1 MNTAYLLRD
10 GGERFGLGIG
20 VAPRG
25 HVSIQDFIVPQTAT
39 RPSGSSKLTIPD
51 PGACPKPRV
60 IRMSR
65 VSRTRGQSVLEF
77 ALLLPVMLLLMVGI
91 IEVGR
96 FAYYS
101 ILVANAARAG
111 AQYGAQGLATAA
123 DTPGIQAAAENDGQN
138 LAQLTVTAS
147 QQCGCNGASLSGTCP
162 ATGCSTPN
170 HPLVYVQVQ
179 ASGTFNSLFNY
190 PGLPPSFTVSSTE
203 KMRVA
208 Q

>member
-1 MNTAYLLRD
+1 VNTKPISR
-10 GGERFGLGIG
+10 GGQQTLGLGTA
-20 VAPRG
+20 VAPSG
-25 HVSIQDFIVPQTAT
+25 KISVQDFIVPETAK
-39 RPSGSSKLTIPD
+39 RPSTTTSEPLSAEFCHVHRT
-51 PGACPKPRV
+51 PR
-60 IRMSR
+60 ITG
-65 VSRTRGQSVLEF
+65 TRGQSVLEF
-77 ALLLPVMLLLMVGI
+77 ALLLPVMLLLLVGI

-138 LAQLTVTAS
+138 LPQLAVTAS
-147 QQCGCNGASLSGTCP
+147 QQCGCNGAGLSGTCP
-162 ATGCSTPN
+162 ASGCLLPN

-179 ASGTFNSLFNY
+179 ATGTFNSLFNY
-190 PGLPPSFTVSSTE
+190 PGLPPSFSVTSTE

>member
-1 MNTAYLLRD
+1 VNVTNRSRSRSRTFDLGTSFAPLRMS
-10 GGERFGLGIG
+10 L
-20 VAPRG
+20 V
-25 HVSIQDFIVPQTAT
+25 QDFIVPKSAT
-39 RPSGSSKLTIPD
+39 HQPSTLTPN
-51 PGACPKPRV
+51 
-60 IRMSR
+60 SR
-65 VSRTRGQSVLEF
+65 LAQFRSVGRISRISGTRGQSVLEF
-77 ALLLPVMLLLMVGI
+77 ALLLPIMLLLLVGI

-138 LAQLTVTAS
+138 LPQLIVTAS
-147 QQCGCNGASLSGTCP
+147 QACGCNGAGLSGTCP
-162 ATGCSTPN
+162 ATGCSLPN

-179 ASGTFNSLFNY
+179 ATGTFNSLFNY

>member
-1 MNTAYLLRD
+1 VNGTSISRSRSRIF
-10 GGERFGLGIG
+10 ELGTSF
-20 VAPRG
+20 APLPRNPF
-25 HVSIQDFIVPQTAT
+25 QDFIVPKSAKQRSTLT
-39 RPSGSSKLTIPD
+39 PNSRFLEFCSGSRLSKLS
-51 PGACPKPRV
+51 G
-60 IRMSR
+60 
-65 VSRTRGQSVLEF
+65 TRGQSVLEF
-77 ALLLPVMLLLMVGI
+77 ALVLPIMLLLLIGV

-96 FAYYS
+96 FAYFS

-138 LAQLTVTAS
+138 LPQLTVTAS
-147 QQCGCNGASLSGTCP
+147 QACGCNGAGLSGTCP
-162 ATGCSTPN
+162 ATGCTLPN

>member
-1 MNTAYLLRD
+1 VNTKQIPR
-10 GGERFGLGIG
+10 GGQQTLGLGPA
-20 VAPRG
+20 VAPSG
-25 HVSIQDFIVPQTAT
+25 MISVQDFIVPKTAM
-39 RPSGSSKLTIPD
+39 RPSTTTSEPLSAEFHYVHRT
-51 PGACPKPRV
+51 PR
-60 IRMSR
+60 IFA
-65 VSRTRGQSVLEF
+65 TRGQSVLEF
-77 ALLLPVMLLLMVGI
+77 ALLLPVMLLLLVGI

-138 LAQLTVTAS
+138 LPQLAVTAS
-147 QQCGCNGASLSGTCP
+147 QQCGCNGAGLSGTCP
-162 ATGCSTPN
+162 ASGCLLPN

-179 ASGTFNSLFNY
+179 ATGTFNSLFNY
-190 PGLPPSFTVSSTE
+190 PGLPPSFTVTSTE

>member
-1 MNTAYLLRD
+1 VNTKQIPR
-10 GGERFGLGIG
+10 GGQQTLGLGTA
-20 VAPRG
+20 VAPF
-25 HVSIQDFIVPQTAT
+25 VKMSVQDFIVLKTAMRPLSTTTPEPRSPEFRYLGRTPRISGT
-39 RPSGSSKLTIPD
+39 RG
-51 PGACPKPRV
+51 
-60 IRMSR
+60 
-65 VSRTRGQSVLEF
+65 GQSVLEF
-77 ALLLPVMLLLMVGI
+77 ALLLPVMLLLLVGI

-138 LAQLTVTAS
+138 LPQLAVTAS
-147 QQCGCNGASLSGTCP
+147 QQCGCNGAGLSGTCP
-162 ATGCSTPN
+162 ASGCLLPN

-179 ASGTFNSLFNY
+179 ATGTFNSLFNY
-190 PGLPPSFTVSSTE
+190 PGLPPSFTVTSTE

>member
-1 MNTAYLLRD
+1 VNTKPISR
-10 GGERFGLGIG
+10 GGQQTLGLGTA
-20 VAPRG
+20 VAPS
-25 HVSIQDFIVPQTAT
+25 VKMSVQDFIVPETAM
-39 RPSGSSKLTIPD
+39 RLPSTTTPEPHSAESRHVHRT
-51 PGACPKPRV
+51 PG
-60 IRMSR
+60 ISG
-65 VSRTRGQSVLEF
+65 TRGQSVLEF
-77 ALLLPVMLLLMVGI
+77 ALLLPVMLLLLVGI

-138 LAQLTVTAS
+138 LPQLAVTAS
-147 QQCGCNGASLSGTCP
+147 QQCGCNGAGLSGTCP
-162 ATGCSTPN
+162 ATGCTLPN